1 MNSGISQVDQDGAE
15 AVFVSNEERRR
26 EAMRDF
32 KLHTLR
38 EIVETEYKEIVPIIE
53 HLLSPGETTLLIAR
67 QKEGK
72 STLALQLAID
82 LSNGDSFLGQYKTR
96 QSCVAYIDYENRPYR
111 IKARAIDVA
120 KGRPTQNVIISAFDS
135 ISDRD
140 LTLSGDGYE
149 RLKRVVAEIEPQVLI
164 IDPLRL
170 AIEKDS
176 SDERSAVDALDHVAK
191 LRAHNPELTV
201 LLIHHVKKA
210 QSNDNLIA
218 DLRTDPRSW
227 IDKIYGSQAL
237 LAHAENIWGLE
248 HDHEGY
254 AFGTVSRS
262 EESFVIALEK
272 EPDSQRFK
280 VSDQPAQIANLPH
293 ALREAWE
300 RLPQDFSRSEGLR
313 HEIPNNTLDR
323 LIRQTRPL
331 GLLSQDPKTKRY
343 RKNIAPKVGDVG
355 NQQK

>member
-1 MNSGISQVDQDGAE
+1 MNSGISQVDHDGAE

-26 EAMRDF
+26 EVMRDF
-32 KLHTLR
+32 KLHTLK
-38 EIVETEYKEIVPIIE
+38 EIVETDYKEIVPIVE

-82 LSNGDSFLGQYKTR
+82 LSNGDPFLGQYKTR

-120 KGRPTQNVIISAFDS
+120 KGRSTKNVIVRAFDS

-140 LTLSGDGYE
+140 LTLFGPGYE
-149 RLKRVVAEIEPQVLI
+149 RLVRVVAEIEPQVLI

-191 LRAHNPELTV
+191 LRRKNPELTV

-210 QSNDNLIA
+210 QANDNLTM

-248 HDHEGY
+248 HDHDGY

-293 ALREAWE
+293 ALRDAWDL
-300 RLPQDFSRSEGLR
+300 LPPEFSRSEGTHLG
-313 HEIPNNTLDR
+313 IPNNTLDR
-323 LIRQTRPL
+323 LIRQARPL
-331 GLLSQDPKTKRY
+331 GLLVQDPKTKRY
-343 RKNIAPKVGDVG
+343 RKNIAPKVGEVG

>member
-1 MNSGISQVDQDGAE
+1 MNNELSQPEQVGAE
-15 AVFVSNEERRR
+15 AILVTVQERRQD
-26 EAMRDF
+26 AMRAYN
-32 KLHTLR
+32 LQTLS
-38 EIVETEYKEIVPIIE
+38 EIVQTEYKENVPIVE
-53 HLLSPGETTLLIAR
+53 HLLGPGETTLLIAR

-82 LSNGDSFLGQYKTR
+82 LSNGDPFLGQYKTR
-96 QSCVAYIDYENRPYR
+96 RSCVAYVDYENRPHR
-111 IKARAIDVA
+111 IKTRAIDVA
-120 KGRPTQNVIISAFDS
+120 KGRPTENVIVSAFDS

-140 LTLSGDGYE
+140 LTLFADGYE
-149 RLKRVVAEIEPQVLI
+149 RLVRVVAEIKPQVLI

-191 LRAHNPELTV
+191 LRRQNPELTV

-210 QSNDNLIA
+210 QSNDNLIM
-218 DLRTDPRSW
+218 DLRVDPRSW
-227 IDKIYGSQAL
+227 VDKIYGSQAL

-248 HDHEGY
+248 HDQAGY
-254 AFGTVSRS
+254 VFGTVSRS

-300 RLPQDFSRSEGLR
+300 LLPQDFSRSEGTQLR
-313 HEIPNNTLDR
+313 IPNSTLDR
-323 LIRQTRPL
+323 LIRQTRPI
-331 GLLSQDPKTKRY
+331 GLLIQDPKTKRY
-343 RKNIAPKVGDVG
+343 RKSVAPKVGEVG
-355 NQQK
+355 NKQK

>member
-1 MNSGISQVDQDGAE
+1 MNSGNSQLDQDGAE

-32 KLHTLR
+32 SCYTLE
-38 EIVETEYKEIVPIIE
+38 EIMETNYKEIVPLIE

-82 LSNGDSFLGQYKTR
+82 LSNGDPFLGQYKTR

-120 KGRPTQNVIISAFDS
+120 KGRPAKNVIIKAFDS

-140 LTLSGDGYE
+140 FTLFGSGFE
-149 RLKRVVAEIEPQVLI
+149 RLRKVVAEIEPQVLI

-191 LRAHNPELTV
+191 LRSHNPELTV

-248 HDHEGY
+248 HDHGGY

-300 RLPQDFSRSEGLR
+300 LLPPDFSRSEGTHLG
-313 HEIPNNTLDR
+313 IANNTLDR

-331 GLLSQDPKTKRY
+331 GLLTQEPKTKRY
-343 RKNIAPKVGDVG
+343 KKNIAPKVGEVG
-355 NQQK
+355 NQHK